1 MELDNL
7 FNGFGLVFLLK
18 WFLPFLFLG
27 QTIFLLIVGRQ
38 ISLMSNLFKTNMDFL
53 LKSGNWL
60 LLALAIF
67 GFFSFF
73 LIRLI

>member
-1 MELDNL
+1 MDLNS
-7 FNGFGLVFLLK
+7 FFANFGLNFLLR

-53 LKSGNWL
+53 LKAANWF
-60 LLALAIF
+60 LLALTVL
-67 GFFSFF
+67 GL
-73 LIRLI
+73 LISLLTVI